1 MPSVLAV
8 TLPFFAL
15 ILCGWTARAAGVID
29 AAAPRALNAFVL
41 YFALPALLIR
51 TLAGLPLEALAV
63 PGFLAAWVLVS
74 LAMFALVA
82 VAARALRQSP
92 KAAIMQAAAAVH
104 GNVGYLGVSLVLAV
118 LGPSATAAVSMA
130 VVLDFLVIVPL
141 VIALTELVG
150 RRDAAPLAALAAA
163 GRSAV
168 ANPFVISILAGL
180 ALAALGLPPTG
191 MLDEVLR
198 ILGQAAVPAA
208 LFAIGA
214 TLHGQPLRAA
224 GPELAAIAL
233 LKLVVHPILI
243 VLVMAD
249 LFDVPQALI
258 GPAAL
263 LAALPVANNVF
274 VLATRYEARPGVVS
288 ASILATTAMALVTFN
303 LWAGLVI
310 GR

>member
-15 ILCGWTARAAGVID
+15 ILCGWIARASGVMNE
-29 AAAPRALNAFVL
+29 AAPRALNAFVL
-41 YFALPALLIR
+41 YFALPALLVR
-51 TLAGLPLEALAV
+51 TLSGLPLSSLAV
-63 PGFLAAWVLVS
+63 PSFIAAWVSVS

-82 VAARALRQSP
+82 LAARLLRQGP
-92 KAAIMQAAAAVH
+92 KAAIMQAGAAVH
-104 GNVGYLGVSLVLAV
+104 GNVGYLGITLVIGV

-130 VVLDFLVIVPL
+130 IVLDFLVVVPL

-150 RRDAAPLAALAAA
+150 RRASGPLAALAAA

-168 ANPFVISILAGL
+168 ANPFVLSILAGL
-180 ALAALGLPPTG
+180 ALAALGVRPTG
-191 MLDEVLR
+191 VVDDFLR
-198 ILGQAAVPAA
+198 VLGQAAVPAA

-214 TLHGQPLRAA
+214 TLYGQPLRAA
-224 GPELAAIAL
+224 GPELAAISV

-243 VLVMAD
+243 VLVMSD
-249 LFDVPQALI
+249 LFAVPKALI

-288 ASILATTAMALVTFN
+288 ASILATTAAALITFN

-310 GR
+310 GG